1 MLRILSIAVLLVAA
15 NANQY
20 YYAPLGPWGLES
32 TIVKLGSKDQ
42 KDIKEVRNT
51 SRKTSGT
58 TRDKQVVEN
67 VKNEVDDEFE
77 KAEEAFFHAVEK
89 VEHAVEDAIDEEV
102 EVLFPHHKKKATEE
116 E

>member
-1 MLRILSIAVLLVAA
+1 MLRIFSIAILLVAA

-32 TIVKLGSKDQ
+32 TIVKLGKDQ

-51 SRKTSGT
+51 SRKTSGGNA
-58 TRDKQVVEN
+58 RDKQVEE
-67 VKNEVDDEFE
+67 VKKEVGDELE
-77 KAEEAFFHAVEK
+77 RAEEAFFHAAEK

-102 EVLFPHHKKKATEE
+102 EVLFPHHKKKAAEE